1 MTKTRYELLAF
12 IGMWDGADFLLARRI
27 RIRKPG
33 NEKKKIEFIEKQ
45 LFLQQNDN
53 EMAILFRKLIFS
65 NGQVPVALAT
75 PHRVESRVVKA
86 EKTFMTK
93 PF

>member
-1 MTKTRYELLAF
+1 MNCWHSSECGTEQTSSWQGESASENLGTK
-12 IGMWDGADFLLARRI
+12 
-27 RIRKPG
+27 
-33 NEKKKIEFIEKQ
+33 KKKIEFIEKQ